1 MAERGAPV
9 GNQNAA
15 KAKKWEAAILRAVE
29 AWPKEPDSTDCSAL
43 IIGLNKAAHEFV
55 KGVYERGDL
64 GFFKEFGDRLEGKPS
79 QALSLTGEDG
89 GPVKFEEIKR
99 VVIDPLVK

>member
-1 MAERGAPV
+1 MGAPT

-15 KAKKWEAAILRAVE
+15 KAKRWEAAILRAVE

-64 GFFKEFGDRLEGKPS
+64 GFFKEFGDRLEGKAA
-79 QALSLTGEDG
+79 QSLTLSGDEQN
-89 GPVKFEEIKR
+89 PLSVVQEIR
-99 VVIDPLVK
+99 LVALPK

>member
-1 MAERGAPV
+1 MSNNRGGQL

-15 KAKKWEAAILRAVE
+15 KGKRWEAAILRAVE

-79 QALSLTGEDG
+79 QPTELSGNVNVGLAHVLSGLGKTDNS
-89 GPVKFEEIKR
+89 
-99 VVIDPLVK
+99 

>member
-1 MAERGAPV
+1 MAERGGQP

-15 KAKKWEAAILRAVE
+15 KAKRWEAAILRAVE

-64 GFFKEFGDRLEGKPS
+64 GFFKEFGDRLEGKAS
-79 QALSLTGEDG
+79 QTTTIEGNPDAPLTIIERRI
-89 GPVKFEEIKR
+89 VKAGN
-99 VVIDPLVK
+99 